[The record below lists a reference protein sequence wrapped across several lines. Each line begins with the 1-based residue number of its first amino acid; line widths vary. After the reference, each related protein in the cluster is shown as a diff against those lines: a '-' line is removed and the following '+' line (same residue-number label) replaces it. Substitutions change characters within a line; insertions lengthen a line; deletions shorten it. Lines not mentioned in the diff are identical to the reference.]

1 MQGFDDKWSDFP
13 DYILGITKEIWEDR
27 GIGPRLTD
35 YYGSDVIVRM
45 PGGVFIGEFAARQST
60 LAGLAEFPDRQLLG
74 EDVIW
79 SGSPEQGMLSSHR
92 ILSKATHA
100 GDGLFGAATGA
111 PLVYRGIAD
120 CFAINNQITDEWLIR
135 DNSAILKQM
144 GKDPRTWAE
153 ERVAA
158 SLAGAPLTPDTDV
171 SGPYS
176 GHGNTN
182 EWGQRLADILTRI
195 MNADLSVIQSSYDRA
210 AQLEYPGGITGH
222 GWFDADRFW
231 LPFRSAFPDADFQ
244 IHHVI
249 GREDAMFPPRAAV
262 RWSLWGRH
270 SNVGAFGTPT
280 GAQVYVMGITHA
292 EFGPHG
298 LRREW
303 TLYDETAI
311 WTQIALHQAQDTG
324 AGA

>member
-1 MQGFDDKWSDFP
+1 MRGFDDKWSDFP

-27 GIGPRLTD
+27 GIGPRLAE

-45 PGGVFIGEFAARQST
+45 PGGIFIGEFATRQTT
-60 LAGLAEFPDRQLLG
+60 LAGLTEFPDRQLLG

-79 SGSPEQGMLSSHR
+79 SGSPEEGMLSSHR
-92 ILSKATHA
+92 ILSKATHT

-120 CFAINNQITDEWLIR
+120 CYAINNQITDEWLIR
-135 DNSAILKQM
+135 DNAAILKQM

-158 SLAGAPLTPDTDV
+158 GLAGAPMTPETDV

-195 MNADLSVIQSSYDRA
+195 MDADLSAIQGSYDRA
-210 AQLEYPGGITGH
+210 AQLEYPGGVTGH
-222 GWFDADRFW
+222 GWSDADRFW
-231 LPFRSAFPDADFQ
+231 LPLRSSFPDA
-244 IHHVI
+244 
-249 GREDAMFPPRAAV
+249 
-262 RWSLWGRH
+262 
-270 SNVGAFGTPT
+270 
-280 GAQVYVMGITHA
+280 
-292 EFGPHG
+292 
-298 LRREW
+298 
-303 TLYDETAI
+303 
-311 WTQIALHQAQDTG
+311 
-324 AGA
+324 